1 MTDSVDPSSV
11 VDALIQVHAARYPE
25 IEIMDV
31 YRLLHHAV
39 FGAGRPVKAIKAERE
54 WLDREVE
61 ITRPEAGQPILES
74 VHPQGNI
81 VRLHLRPYL
90 AAKGDPRKLLDAYV
104 ESSKITTGDAAQMS
118 AYWALFQQMM
128 QAGAPFADR
137 FDVRATLLFGR
148 THAAESWPAS
158 HHSPAIL
165 RKYRPVYRVMV
176 AEVAH
181 KLLEKQK
188 IVVETI

>member
-1 MTDSVDPSSV
+1 MTDSVDPSSAV
-11 VDALIQVHAARYPE
+11 ATLIQVHAARYPE

-39 FGAGRPVKAIKAERE
+39 FGAGRPVKALKAERE
-54 WLDREVE
+54 WLEREVE
-61 ITRPEAGQPILES
+61 ITRPEAGQSILES

-104 ESSKITTGDAAQMS
+104 ESSKVTTGDAAQML
-118 AYWALFQQMM
+118 AHWAVFQQMI
-128 QAGAPFADR
+128 QAGSPFADR
-137 FDVRATLLFGR
+137 FDVRAVRLFGR
-148 THAAESWPAS
+148 TRAAESWPAS

-165 RKYRPVYRVMV
+165 RKYRPVYRIIIADV
-176 AEVAH
+176 AR

-188 IVVETI
+188 IAVEMI